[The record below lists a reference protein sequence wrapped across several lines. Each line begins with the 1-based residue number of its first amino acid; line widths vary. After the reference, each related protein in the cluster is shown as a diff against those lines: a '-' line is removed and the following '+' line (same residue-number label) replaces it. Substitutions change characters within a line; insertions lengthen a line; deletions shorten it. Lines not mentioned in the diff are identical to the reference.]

1 MKTVKSKVEKEM
13 NRILKRSLKVILKAA
28 RSSKVIKRN
37 KLKEVILSLAQSKIL
52 KTKIRNQ
59 NPLSTLG
66 CQR

>member
-28 RSSKVIKRN
+28 RRSIVMTKKN
-37 KLKEVILSLAQSKIL
+37 KLKEVILSLAQSQTL
-52 KTKIRNQ
+52 KTKSRN
-59 NPLSTLG
+59 PSLTLG